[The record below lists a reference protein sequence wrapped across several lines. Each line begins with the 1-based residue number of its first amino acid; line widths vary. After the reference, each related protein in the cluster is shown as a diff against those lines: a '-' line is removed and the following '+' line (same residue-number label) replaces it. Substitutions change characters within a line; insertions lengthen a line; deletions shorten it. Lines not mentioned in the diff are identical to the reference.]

1 MRNIEYWKQNK
12 KGNENRVIL
21 IFSGMF
27 YPTFNE
33 DARFLS
39 HTFWFKIKKTWWYEV
54 VWFPENSLEKY
65 LSQLKK
71 EKIWY
76 IVYRKD
82 QDSIFYMS
90 ATYKW
95 WNKIKYDRQKLNYIE
110 SNKSQETKF
119 EKLLS
124 DIKKLLLKHDCKN

>member
-21 IFSGMF
+21 ILSGMF
-27 YPTFNE
+27 YRTFNE

-54 VWFPENSLEKY
+54 VGFPRNSLEQY
-65 LSQLKK
+65 LNQLKK

-82 QDSIFYMS
+82 QDHIFYMS

-95 WNKIKYDRQKLNYIE
+95 WNKIKYDTKKLHYIE
-110 SNKSQETKF
+110 NNKSQETKF

-124 DIKKLLLKHDCKN
+124 DIKKLLLKYDCKN